1 MRVKPENEF
10 VIISIFT
17 LLLILI
23 LIVAPSVT
31 QLRVILGVPFLLLFP
46 GYALVAA
53 LFPRKSDIGAVERMA
68 LSVALSI
75 AVVVLI
81 GLILNYTPW
90 GIKLNP
96 ILACIAVLTL
106 GVDAFAV
113 YRRHR
118 LPDEER
124 FSISFDVKLVRWAT
138 LNKWNKAL
146 SVILVIS
153 ICVLGAVGT
162 IAYKIAAPKQTD
174 KFTEFYILGPAGEAE
189 GYPTELTVGEEGKV
203 VLGIVNHEH
212 MDNLAYSVEI
222 LINGEE
228 NKTIGL
234 IYLNNGKKW
243 EETVGFIPKEVGEN
257 EEVEFLLF
265 KNGEAEPYSSLHI
278 WINVIS
284 TA

>member
-1 MRVKPENEF
+1 
-10 VIISIFT
+10 
-17 LLLILI
+17 
-23 LIVAPSVT
+23 
-31 QLRVILGVPFLLLFP
+31 VILGLPFLLLFP

-53 LFPRKSDIGAVERMA
+53 LFPRKSAIGAVERLA
-68 LSVALSI
+68 LSFALSI

-90 GIKLNP
+90 GIKVNP
-96 ILACIAVLTL
+96 ILACVAGLTL

-124 FSISFDVKLVRWAT
+124 FSISFDVKLRRWAT
-138 LNKWNKAL
+138 LNKWDKAL
-146 SVILVIS
+146 SVMLVIS
-153 ICVLGAVGT
+153 ICALGAVGT
-162 IAYKIAAPKQTD
+162 IAYRIVTPKQTD
-174 KFTEFYILGPAGEAE
+174 KFTEFYILGLEGRAE
-189 GYPTELTVGEEGKV
+189 GYPTELTVGEEVKV
-203 VLGIVNHEH
+203 VLAIVNHEYV
-212 MDNLAYSVEI
+212 DNVAYSVKI

-234 IYLNNGKKW
+234 IHLNNGEKW
-243 EETVGFIPKEVGEN
+243 EETVGFIPKDAGEH
-257 EEVEFLLF
+257 EKVEFLLF
-265 KNGEAEPYSSLHI
+265 KSGEAEPYSSLHI